1 MSQAK
6 QSQKGMSIWVWLAL
20 FATLTLTLWT
30 AMQGEEI
37 VENEVVLVANDRP
50 RNKVSRVEQE
60 KTKAAV
66 SQLPSNRLI
75 DWDKLVREPGQAPK
89 DLFGRSDWTDRKR
102 KIAQRVEKAPPPPPQ
117 APPLPFNYMGRMD
130 DGPNGNVI
138 YLADQEQ
145 SYTVKIGSKVDQQWR
160 LDQEDK
166 NNLHF
171 TYLPLNLTRSLSK
184 QAAGATGF
192 N

>member
-1 MSQAK
+1 M
-6 QSQKGMSIWVWLAL
+6 I
-20 FATLTLTLWT
+20 
-30 AMQGEEI
+30 
-37 VENEVVLVANDRP
+37 LVANERP
-50 RNKVSRVEQE
+50 RNKVSRADQE

-75 DWDKLVREPGQAPK
+75 DWDKLAREPGRRPK
-89 DLFGRSDWTDRKR
+89 DLFGRADWVDRKR

-138 YLADQEQ
+138 YLADQEK
-145 SYTVKIGSKVDQQWR
+145 SYTVKIGSKVGQQWR

-166 NNLHF
+166 HNLHF